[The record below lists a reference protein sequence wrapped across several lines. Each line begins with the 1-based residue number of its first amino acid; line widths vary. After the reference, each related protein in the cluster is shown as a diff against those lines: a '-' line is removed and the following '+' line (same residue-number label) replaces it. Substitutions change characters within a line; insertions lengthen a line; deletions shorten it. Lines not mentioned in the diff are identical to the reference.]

1 MLPFTLG
8 GVLLSI
14 IHVPVLSCTGVLACL
29 AFLAKK
35 VGTLIL
41 AFPIIIFV
49 KREIQWCT
57 LGTLESY
64 PGLLIGVNKNFKIFS
79 SRLKRSVT
87 RCKRSLVNL
96 VRSYHFPE
104 KGP

>member
-1 MLPFTLG
+1 MFPMYRRADRLC
-8 GVLLSI
+8 LSFVGTI
-14 IHVPVLSCTGVLACL
+14 ASTVMYSHVLSRP
-29 AFLAKK
+29 AFAWKK

-41 AFPIIIFV
+41 AFPIMIFV
-49 KREIQWCT
+49 KREIQWYT

-87 RCKRSLVNL
+87 RCKR
-96 VRSYHFPE
+96 
-104 KGP
+104 